1 MGHGETIVSRV
12 EDPRDEL
19 SAFVDLAKRGERTRE
34 SGTKKKTRR
43 SRCRETD
50 RRKTPRDTESAG
62 QAGRFVPFRWNE
74 KETKGGGEGE
84 RRLRVGRDATA
95 KEREVYIRYLIRNL
109 RLP

>member
-74 KETKGGGEGE
+74 KETKDGKRE
-84 RRLRVGRDATA
+84 
-95 KEREVYIRYLIRNL
+95 EREREDCGSAVMLQPRREKCTFVI
-109 RLP
+109 